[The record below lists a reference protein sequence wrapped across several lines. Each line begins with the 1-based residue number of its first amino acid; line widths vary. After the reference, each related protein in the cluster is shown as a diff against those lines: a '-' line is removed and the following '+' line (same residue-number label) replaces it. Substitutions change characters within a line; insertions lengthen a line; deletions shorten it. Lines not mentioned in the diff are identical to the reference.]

1 MEVTMAVNSG
11 SLLVNKLT
19 AIGFLV
25 VGFLILASGY
35 RYGSTSTLLGG
46 CLILI
51 IGVILLILKIA
62 RRNNGTP

>member
-1 MEVTMAVNSG
+1 MAANSG

-19 AIGFLV
+19 AIVFVV

-35 RYGSTSTLLGG
+35 RYGSPSTLVGG
-46 CLILI
+46 CLILA

-62 RRNNGTP
+62 RRNNETP

>member
-1 MEVTMAVNSG
+1 MAANSG

-19 AIGFLV
+19 AIVFVV

-35 RYGSTSTLLGG
+35 RYGSPSTLVGG
-46 CLILI
+46 CLILA

-62 RRNNGTP
+62 RRNSEMP